1 MESPTQGIFHWED
14 IVIKW
19 FWYGNAAITLIAVLV
34 LIVGLGQLS
43 GIDPDSTGTDG
54 SKSDGE
60 GQGNSAGSDSTA
72 DSALVAAV
80 KLYSKRWEPPRGSI
94 QVSIGPTEV
103 LSKQPKWRV
112 NRGAWQESNA
122 IVEKLLVS
130 GTYSVEFQDAEG
142 WIKPKVLPTK
152 VEKNQVT
159 RLTGTYRLP
168 PPMGSLTV
176 AIHPPAAVQAKMRWR
191 SDINSWQNNGAKVQV
206 PAGKHQV
213 SFTPFPG
220 WNTPPAITVDVQ
232 KDQITAIS
240 GTYIEKPKGSLQVFI
255 EPNEVLAQAK
265 WRYATAAWQTSGA
278 TLEKILA
285 GSYPLELMAVA
296 GWSTPEKATVVIEP
310 NEVTQVLAIYEEK
323 PKGGVRITLGPDSAI
338 QAQAQWKLDA
348 GPWQNSGVTVA
359 GILVGP
365 HSISVKPL
373 SGWIAPKNQTIDIT
387 EDQIAEVALVYT
399 LPPPPPPPPPEFLV
413 KATLIVGRKGMA
425 WIQLT
430 GQTKPEI
437 YFLGEDVAQYTIS
450 EIYDGYINVKRQG
463 HTFKLEVPAPTP
475 IDQLKPKPIPVKKVA
490 PKKPPTPPTRK
501 YPPRPSSTAERIR
514 RIQEERAKR
523 K

>member
-1 MESPTQGIFHWED
+1 MESPTQGIFHWGD

-34 LIVGLGQLS
+34 LIMGLGQLS
-43 GIDPDSTGTDG
+43 GIDPDSTGTD
-54 SKSDGE
+54 STKSNGE

-130 GTYSVEFQDAEG
+130 GTHSIEFQDAEG
-142 WIKPKVLPTK
+142 WIKPKILPTK

-176 AIHPPAAVQAKMRWR
+176 AINPPAAVQAKMRWR
-191 SDINSWQNNGAKVQV
+191 SDSDSWQNHSVKIQV

-213 SFTPFPG
+213 TFTPFPG
-220 WNTPPAITVDVQ
+220 WHTPPPITVDIQ
-232 KDQITAIS
+232 KDQMTAIS
-240 GTYIEKPKGSLQVFI
+240 GMYIEKPKGSLQVFI
-255 EPNEVLAQAK
+255 EPNEVLGQAK
-265 WRYATAAWQTSGA
+265 WRYATVAWQTSGA

-285 GSYPLELMAVA
+285 GSYPLELLAVA
-296 GWSTPEKATVVIEP
+296 GWSTPEKATVVIDP

-323 PKGGVRITLGPDSAI
+323 SKGGVRVTLGPNSAL

-348 GPWQNSGVTVA
+348 GPWQNSGATLA

-365 HSISVKPL
+365 HSISVKPV
-373 SGWIAPKNQTIDIT
+373 SGWIAPKNQTINIT
-387 EDQIAEVALVYT
+387 ENQIAEVTLVYA
-399 LPPPPPPPPPEFLV
+399 LPPVPDPDPPEFIV

-425 WIQLT
+425 WIQLK

-437 YFLGEDVAQYTIS
+437 YFLKEEVGKYTIS
-450 EIYDGYINVKRQG
+450 DIYDGFINVMRQG
-463 HTFKLEVPAPTP
+463 HKFKVEVPKPTP
-475 IDQLKPKPIPVKKVA
+475 IDQLKPKPIPVA
-490 PKKPPTPPTRK
+490 PKKPVPTPPKRT
-501 YPPRPSSTAERIR
+501 YPPRPSGAAERIR
-514 RIQEERAKR
+514 KMQEERAKR